1 MAVQSDISRISYAGN
16 NSTSTSY
23 AVPFVFL
30 ENDHLKAIAKTSAG
44 VESVVTL
51 TNHTGAGDVNGGT
64 VRTAVAVPATSTLT
78 IFRDVPITQTTIYQE
93 GGDFPAASHERALDK
108 LTQISQQNARQI
120 GSAVRFSEATQLNPI
135 NPPVSATPHVLTTVN
150 GGAPTWETVPSVS
163 FPDSLNALTDATTVN
178 AADELIVQ
186 QGGIT
191 KRATAAELMNNAPVT
206 AISTTT
212 ARPLADRFRD
222 AVNVKD
228 FGAVGDGVAD
238 DTAALQAAINAA
250 TGLVYIP
257 KGVYLS
263 SQELNVDKEGISV
276 VGDGCGDKLFTGNGA
291 ASVIRASSVTGSVI
305 RFWRIG
311 CRLENIVIDST
322 SARFAAARDTGNTT
336 YNAGV
341 RFEASDLSGSTH
353 RVAGAA
359 VVNVKIVSQ
368 PNDGLIFIGG
378 CFQSSVV
385 DTYVNQCNGSG
396 IVVDSGWR
404 TGRTNIGAPG
414 PVTFNNVVSHFNEGS
429 GFVFGN
435 PNDNPATVVSSLR
448 IVAINCESLSNN
460 VNTTNDITYENASW
474 YIRGDHI
481 HLIGCAATGKSRSN
495 ADNHHVGIA
504 CAGRSHQYDQF
515 RFLSVTR
522 PITIVNYTGVTN
534 GGIVFNKIV
543 IRSSTEAQVCNLS
556 SPTTSVTI
564 TADDVIDMPVV
575 TNLVST
581 TAIEAMQLR
590 RRTQSISNTSQ
601 QSLDFASTRNIAINN
616 DSVATLEFSASGTFG
631 IAVISGSTL
640 AAKPSIISFRVG
652 TSAYCETIAG
662 SITSSSGAL
671 TGTTGSSPAV
681 TVSTSASDNLLYVEN
696 RSGSQRTFRL
706 TFLSMQ
712 NGNLIAT

>member
-1 MAVQSDISRISYAGN
+1 M
-16 NSTSTSY
+16 STSVSVNR
-23 AVPFVFL
+23 VPLPANTDGNIPGTLVRRDASGNF
-30 ENDHLKAIAKTSAG
+30 SAG
-44 VESVVTL
+44 TI
-51 TNHTGAGDVNGGT
+51 TATGI
-64 VRTAVAVPATSTLT
+64 AV
-78 IFRDVPITQTTIYQE
+78 DQ
-93 GGDFPAASHERALDK
+93 
-108 LTQISQQNARQI
+108 
-120 GSAVRFSEATQLNPI
+120 
-135 NPPVSATPHVLTTVN
+135 
-150 GGAPTWETVPSVS
+150 
-163 FPDSLNALTDATTVN
+163 LTDATTVN
-178 AADELIVQ
+178 AADELIIQ

-206 AISTTT
+206 AISTTA

-257 KGVYLS
+257 KGVYLT

-276 VGDGCGDKLFTGNGA
+276 VGDGCGDKLFTGNGM
-291 ASVIRASSVTGSVI
+291 ASVIKASSATGSVI
-305 RFWRIG
+305 RFRRIG

-322 SARFAAARDTGNTT
+322 PARRDAARDTGSTT

-341 RFEASDLSGSTH
+341 RFEASDLSGLTH

-359 VVNVKIVSQ
+359 VVNVKIPSQ

-435 PNDNPATVVSSLR
+435 PYDDPATIVSSLR
-448 IVAINCESLSNN
+448 IVAINCESMSNN

-481 HLIGCAATGKSRSN
+481 HLIGCAATAKNRSN
-495 ADNHHVGIA
+495 EENHHVGIA

-522 PITIVNYTGVTN
+522 PIKIVNYSGVTN
-534 GGIVFNKIV
+534 NGITFNKIA
-543 IRSSTEAQVCNLS
+543 IRGMTETQVCDVS
-556 SPTTSVTI
+556 APTTSLQI
-564 TADDVIDMPVV
+564 NADDVIGMPSLGNLV
-575 TNLVST
+575 TNRN
-581 TAIEAMQLR
+581 IEALQLR
-590 RRTQSISNTSQ
+590 RRTGEILNVSSQ
-601 QSLDFASTRNIAINN
+601 ALGFASSNNIALEN
-616 DSVATLEFSASGTFG
+616 DSVATLEFDGSGAFGVACISAS
-631 IAVISGSTL
+631 TL
-640 AAKPSIISFRVG
+640 NAKPSIISFRVG

-662 SITSSSGAL
+662 SITSASGAL

-681 TVSTSASDNLLYVEN
+681 TVSTSASDNLLYLEN
-696 RSGSQRTFRL
+696 RSGSQRTFRFTL
-706 TFLSMQ
+706 LSMQ
-712 NGNLIAT
+712 NGNLLPT